1 MVLHFLLR
9 CLVIPFLFSLTL
21 VSPLFSD
28 TDAHDAPQ
36 TLTIWGDTIV
46 TFQMPY
52 RSHSVSDRIEEATK
66 KIKAIPVGQK
76 RYEVKAVPSTLGD
89 VKGVWIAVNDRN
101 IFGIMEEDFEPEEGK
116 NFEQYTQEV
125 AENLRRW
132 IEKRERQQSLPLLL
146 KGIGFSAAAT
156 LLFALLLKTLLHY
169 SRKVSK
175 KLEQESGDRTHPL
188 ILAGINLRPYLTSIG
203 IGLLKITV
211 WGIGLPL
218 VYIWVTFVFHQ
229 FPVTSSMSKEL
240 TLFVIDLLSVFYRGA
255 VDAVPGLIAVIII
268 FFITRLISR
277 ASGAFFLS
285 IEEEKLHVSWME
297 PETARASRRVATVLI
312 WIFALVVA
320 YPYIPGSE
328 TEAFKGITVL
338 IGLMVS
344 LGSAGIVG
352 QILGGIVVVYTRAF
366 QTGDY
371 VKIDTHEGSIL
382 EIGVLS
388 TKIKTLRNEEVT
400 IPNAVLL
407 SATTTNFSRYARK
420 AGENALVS
428 TTVTI
433 GYDTPWRQV
442 HAMLEMAAERT
453 ETILTT
459 PPPRILQK
467 ALSDFY
473 VEYTLIIAIEHAEER
488 YIILSQLHANIQ
500 DVFNEY
506 GVQIMSPNFKA
517 QPEKAV
523 LVPKEQWYAS
533 PAAAPDKS

>member
-1 MVLHFLLR
+1 
-9 CLVIPFLFSLTL
+9 
-21 VSPLFSD
+21 
-28 TDAHDAPQ
+28 
-36 TLTIWGDTIV
+36 
-46 TFQMPY
+46 
-52 RSHSVSDRIEEATK
+52 
-66 KIKAIPVGQK
+66 
-76 RYEVKAVPSTLGD
+76 
-89 VKGVWIAVNDRN
+89 
-101 IFGIMEEDFEPEEGK
+101 
-116 NFEQYTQEV
+116 
-125 AENLRRW
+125 
-132 IEKRERQQSLPLLL
+132 
-146 KGIGFSAAAT
+146 
-156 LLFALLLKTLLHY
+156 
-169 SRKVSK
+169 
-175 KLEQESGDRTHPL
+175 
-188 ILAGINLRPYLTSIG
+188 
-203 IGLLKITV
+203 
-211 WGIGLPL
+211 
-218 VYIWVTFVFHQ
+218 VFHQ

>member
-1 MVLHFLLR
+1 MIVHPLFRSIFLPFIFLLV
-9 CLVIPFLFSLTL
+9 CAL
-21 VSPLFSD
+21 PLFS
-28 TDAHDAPQ
+28 AVEENEPQ
-36 TLTIWGDTIV
+36 SLVIWGDTIV
-46 TFQMPY
+46 TFRMPY
-52 RSHSVSDRIEEATK
+52 KEHSVRDRINETRLQ
-66 KIKAIPVGQK
+66 IKSIPVGQK
-76 RYEVKAVPSTLGD
+76 HYEVKVVPSVQD
-89 VKGVWIAVNDRN
+89 NVKGVWITVNGRN
-101 IFGIMEEDFEPEEGK
+101 IIGIMEEEYQPEDSK
-116 NFEQYTQEV
+116 SFDQYAQEV
-125 AENLRRW
+125 ATNLEKW
-132 IEKRERQQSLPLLL
+132 IEKREQQQSLPLLL
-146 KGIGFSAAAT
+146 KGIAFSAAAT
-156 LLFALLLKTLLHY
+156 LLFALLFKILMHY
-169 SRKVSK
+169 SRKISK
-175 KLEQESGDRTHPL
+175 KLEHESGDRTHPL
-188 ILAGINLRPYLTSIG
+188 MLAGINLRPYLTSIG

-229 FPVTSSMSKEL
+229 FPITSSMSKEL
-240 TLFVIDLLSVFYRGA
+240 TLFVINLLSDFYRGA
-255 VDAVPGLIAVIII
+255 FTALPGLVAVIII
-268 FFITRLISR
+268 FFITRLITR

-297 PETARASRRVATVLI
+297 PETARATRRVATVLI

-320 YPYIPGSE
+320 YPYIPGSG

-352 QILGGIVVVYTRAF
+352 QVLGGIVVVYTRAF

-371 VKIDTHEGSIL
+371 VKIDTYEGTIL

-388 TKIKTLRNEEVT
+388 TKIKTLHNEEVT

-420 AGENALVS
+420 AGENALIS

-442 HAMLEMAAERT
+442 HAILEMAAERT
-453 ETILTT
+453 EMIQAT

-473 VEYTLIIAIEHAEER
+473 VEYTLIVAIEHAEER
-488 YIILSQLHANIQ
+488 YIVLSQLHANIQ

-523 LVPKEQWYAS
+523 LVPKEEWYAP

>member
-1 MVLHFLLR
+1 MILHSLFRSFIL
-9 CLVIPFLFSLTL
+9 PFIFSLAYAL
-21 VSPLFSD
+21 PLFSA
-28 TDAHDAPQ
+28 TNENTPQ
-36 TLTIWGDTIV
+36 SLTIWGDTIV

-52 RSHSVSDRIEEATK
+52 GSYSVSDRIKNATK

-89 VKGVWIAVNDRN
+89 VKGVWIVVNDHN
-101 IFGIMEEDFEPEEGK
+101 IFGIMEEDFVPVEGK
-116 NFEQYTQEV
+116 SFEQYTQEV
-125 AENLRRW
+125 ADNLKRW

-156 LLFALLLKTLLHY
+156 LIFALLMKLLIHY
-169 SRKVSK
+169 SRKISK
-175 KLEQESGDRTHPL
+175 KLEKESGDRTHPL
-188 ILAGINLRPYLTSIG
+188 LLAGINLRPYLTTIG

-229 FPVTSSMSKEL
+229 FPITSSMGKEL
-240 TLFVIDLLSVFYRGA
+240 TLFVINLLSDFYRGA
-255 VDAVPGLIAVIII
+255 LTALPGLVAVIII
-268 FFITRLISR
+268 FFITRLVSR

-285 IEEEKLHVSWME
+285 IEDEKLHVSWME
-297 PETARASRRVATVLI
+297 PETARATRRVATVLI

-320 YPYIPGSE
+320 YPYIPGSG

-366 QTGDY
+366 QTGDF
-371 VKIDTHEGSIL
+371 VKIDTYEGSIL

-388 TKIKTLRNEEVT
+388 TKVKTLHNEEVT

-420 AGENALVS
+420 GGENALVS

-453 ETILTT
+453 KMIQAT

-488 YIILSQLHANIQ
+488 YIVLSQLHANIQ

-523 LVPKEQWYAS
+523 LVPKEEWYAP
-533 PAAAPDKS
+533 PASAPDKS

>member
-1 MVLHFLLR
+1 MVLQSLFR
-9 CLVIPFLFSLTL
+9 TLVLPFIFSLAFAL
-21 VSPLFSD
+21 PLFSA
-28 TDAHDAPQ
+28 TDENAPQ

-46 TFQMPY
+46 TFRMPY
-52 RSHSVSDRIEEATK
+52 QEHSVRDRINETK
-66 KIKAIPVGQK
+66 LQIKSIPVGLK
-76 RYEVKAVPSTLGD
+76 HYEVKVVPSVQD
-89 VKGVWIAVNDRN
+89 NVKGVWITVNGRN
-101 IFGIMEEDFEPEEGK
+101 IIGIMEEEYQPEDSK
-116 NFEQYTQEV
+116 SFDQYAQEV
-125 AENLRRW
+125 ATNLKKW
-132 IEKRERQQSLPLLL
+132 IEKREQQQSLPLLL
-146 KGIGFSAAAT
+146 KGIAFSAAAT
-156 LLFALLLKTLLHY
+156 LLFALLFKILMHY
-169 SRKVSK
+169 SRKISK
-175 KLEQESGDRTHPL
+175 KLEKESGDRTHPI
-188 ILAGINLRPYLTSIG
+188 ILAGINLRPYVTSIS

-218 VYIWVTFVFHQ
+218 VYIWLTFVFHQ
-229 FPVTSSMSKEL
+229 FPATASLGKEL
-240 TLFVIDLLSVFYRGA
+240 TLFVINLLSDFYRGA
-255 VDAVPGLIAVIII
+255 ISAVPGLIAVIII
-268 FFITRLISR
+268 FFITRLITR

-328 TEAFKGITVL
+328 TQAFKGVSVFL
-338 IGLMVS
+338 GLMLS
-344 LGSAGIVG
+344 FGSAGIVG

-371 VKIDTHEGSIL
+371 VKIDIYEGTIL

-388 TKIKTLRNEEVT
+388 TKIKTLYNEEVT

-420 AGENALVS
+420 GGESALVS

-453 ETILTT
+453 KMIQET

-473 VEYTLIIAIEHAEER
+473 VEYTLIIAIDHAEER

-506 GVQIMSPNFKA
+506 GVQIMSPNFKD
-517 QPEKAV
+517 QPEKV
-523 LVPKEQWYAS
+523 VVVPKDEWYAP